1 MIRNSMEKQITI
13 CCLAIVFFLLPVT
26 IPLFAAVYNQVI
38 ILYDIF
44 WKFGPVRQIRRGIT
58 NKNKGT
64 CFVVYDDIFDAK
76 KAVDRLSGFN
86 VAGKYLVCF
95 YYNPNKNKKMFN

>member
-1 MIRNSMEKQITI
+1 MQNQTENIMKQKIIKLPPQVTRFIFVKNIPYKIT
-13 CCLAIVFFLLPVT
+13 PEE
-26 IPLFAAVYNQVI
+26 
-38 ILYDIF
+38 LYDIF